1 MRRNHISNFY
11 TLPLICY
18 SILKMASIEVKQISS
33 SSQTRNQVVVSGTD
47 LPANLCVR
55 ICNMYVPHA
64 GLLYLE
70 IPQQSAE

>member
-55 ICNMYVPHA
+55 ICTVQCTVLYVPHA
-64 GLLYLE
+64 L
-70 IPQQSAE
+70 IASQF